1 MSESKIKKTN
11 LFFKTVLLGV
21 LLCFGFSAHASSG
34 ALGLEAVA
42 QELIAS
48 FLSERVFRPAPESAK
63 FGAYLAGSFA
73 KSQSDFKRAAA
84 YHRTALENDRSHEDL
99 INSLYALYVMDGQ
112 IEKSIPYAH
121 QALSLGKD
129 ITFPALTLFVDG
141 VKNGDKKEAL
151 SYLEK
156 VPSEGYLHY
165 LKALCRAWL
174 LAGEKKTEEAYKEV
188 GIVKDLPT
196 TALFHQALMAYG
208 SGDVQKTSQ
217 LFEKVLKQT
226 DAKNAQVLSYIKGF
240 YDQNP
245 NLKVPTEL
253 GKLYGEVQ
261 SESFVARELLEK
273 APQKV
278 FPVDVGQGVAL
289 SLFDMAGFLQNAGDR
304 DTALFLTRL
313 ASYLEP
319 QNAVI
324 TFFEAEVLESMRLYD
339 NANAVYKKATINDA
353 LYYSKK
359 VRHAMNLL
367 SQKKPKEAA
376 SVLETEMN
384 KGTKYPIFY
393 MTLGDAYR
401 DMALYEKA
409 LEMYDRSLAALG
421 EPIQV
426 EAAPLHFS
434 KGVCFEKL
442 GQSDNALKSLSIAAQ
457 LVPDNPVY
465 LNYVG
470 YMWLETNQR
479 QEEALEVIKRA
490 SAKIPEDG
498 NILDSLGWA
507 YFQLGRYEEALP
519 VLEKAVMLEAGNA
532 EINAHLG
539 DLYWRLGRKREA
551 RFQWNH
557 AMILKKGSSEKL
569 LESLKEK
576 IENGL
581 PDKQPEEK
589 NG

>member
-1 MSESKIKKTN
+1 MW
-11 LFFKTVLLGV
+11 
-21 LLCFGFSAHASSG
+21 CFSAF

-48 FLSERVFRPAPESAK
+48 FLSERVFRPAPESAE

-73 KSQSDFKRAAA
+73 KSQSDFKRAAS
-84 YHRTALENDRSHEDL
+84 YHKTALENDRSHEDL

-112 IEKSIPYAH
+112 IEKSIPYAY

-151 SYLEK
+151 LYLEK

-174 LAGEKKTEEAYKEV
+174 LMGEKKTEEAYKEV
-188 GIVKDLPT
+188 SIVKDLPT
-196 TALFHQALMAYG
+196 TALFHQALMAYALG
-208 SGDVQKTSQ
+208 EEAKADE
-217 LFEKVLKQT
+217 LFRKALKIPES
-226 DAKNAQVLSYIKGF
+226 KNAQVLSYIKGF
-240 YDQNP
+240 YDRNP
-245 NLKVPTEL
+245 NFKVPVEL
-253 GKLYGEVQ
+253 VQLYGQVQ

-273 APQKV
+273 APKTV
-278 FPVDVGQGVAL
+278 FPVGVEQGIAL
-289 SLFDMAGFLQNAGDR
+289 SLFDMAGFLHHAGDS

-313 ASYLEP
+313 ASYLTP

-324 TFFEAEVLESMRLYD
+324 TFFEAEVLEGMRLYD
-339 NANAVYKKATINDA
+339 SANAVYGKTNVNDA

-359 VRHAMNLL
+359 VRHAMNLVTQEKP
-367 SQKKPKEAA
+367 QKAID
-376 SVLETEMN
+376 VLEKEMN
-384 KGTKYPIFY
+384 KGAKYPIFY

-401 DMALYEKA
+401 DMERYEKA
-409 LEMYDRSLAALG
+409 LEMYERSLTTLG

-479 QEEALEVIKRA
+479 QEEALELIKKA

-557 AMILKKGSSEKL
+557 ALILKKGSSEKL
-569 LESLKEK
+569 LQSLKEK
-576 IENGL
+576 LENGL
-581 PDKQPEEK
+581 SDKTAEGK

>member
-1 MSESKIKKTN
+1 MSESKIKKRN
-11 LFFKTVLLGV
+11 LFFKTAVLGLSLGW
-21 LLCFGFSAHASSG
+21 CFSAGASPV

-48 FLSERVFRPAPESAK
+48 FLSERVFRPAPETAE

-73 KSQSDFKRAAA
+73 KSQADFKKAAS
-84 YHRTALENDRSHEDL
+84 YHRTALESDRNHEDL

-112 IEKSIPYAH
+112 IEKSIPYAY

-156 VPSEGYLHY
+156 VPSEGYLYY

-240 YDQNP
+240 YDRNP
-245 NLKVPTEL
+245 KLKIPTEL
-253 GKLYGEVQ
+253 EKLYTEVQ

-273 APQKV
+273 APKTV
-278 FPVDVGQGVAL
+278 FPVRTEQGIAL
-289 SLFDMAGFLQNAGDR
+289 SLFDMAGFLQHAGDS

-313 ASYLEP
+313 ASYLTP

-339 NANAVYKKATINDA
+339 GANAVYGKTSVNDA

-359 VRHAMNLL
+359 VRHAMNLVTQEKP
-367 SQKKPKEAA
+367 QKAID
-376 SVLETEMN
+376 VLEKEMN
-384 KGTKYPIFY
+384 KGAKYPIFY

-401 DMALYEKA
+401 DMERYEKA
-409 LEMYDRSLAALG
+409 LEMYDRSLTTLG

-426 EAAPLHFS
+426 EAAPLHFA
-434 KGVCFEKL
+434 KGVCYEKL
-442 GQSDNALKSLSIAAQ
+442 GQNENAIKSLTIAAQ

-479 QEEALEVIKRA
+479 QEEALELIKKA

-507 YFQLGRYEEALP
+507 YFQLERYQEALP

-569 LESLKEK
+569 LQSLKEK
-576 IENGL
+576 LKKGL
-581 PDKQPEEK
+581 PDKKSEEK

>member
-11 LFFKTVLLGV
+11 LFLKTVLFG
-21 LLCFGFSAHASSG
+21 LCFMWCFSAF

-48 FLSERVFRPAPESAK
+48 FLSERVFRPAPESAE

-73 KSQSDFKRAAA
+73 KSQSDFKRAAS
-84 YHRTALENDRSHEDL
+84 YHKTALENDRSHEDL

-112 IEKSIPYAH
+112 IEKSIPYAY

-151 SYLEK
+151 LYLEK

-174 LAGEKKTEEAYKEV
+174 LMGEKKTEEAYKEV
-188 GIVKDLPT
+188 SIVKDLPT
-196 TALFHQALMAYG
+196 TALFHQALMAYALG
-208 SGDVQKTSQ
+208 EEAKADE
-217 LFEKVLKQT
+217 LFRKALKIPES
-226 DAKNAQVLSYIKGF
+226 KNAQVLSYIKGF
-240 YDQNP
+240 YDRNP
-245 NLKVPTEL
+245 NFKVPVEL
-253 GKLYGEVQ
+253 VQLYGQVQ

-273 APQKV
+273 APKTV
-278 FPVDVGQGVAL
+278 FPVGVEQGIAL
-289 SLFDMAGFLQNAGDR
+289 SLFDMAGFLHHAGDS

-313 ASYLEP
+313 ASYLTP

-324 TFFEAEVLESMRLYD
+324 TFFEAEVLEGMRLYD
-339 NANAVYKKATINDA
+339 SANAVYGKTNVNDA

-359 VRHAMNLL
+359 VRHAMNLVTQEKP
-367 SQKKPKEAA
+367 QKAID
-376 SVLETEMN
+376 VLEKEMN
-384 KGTKYPIFY
+384 KGAKYPIFY

-401 DMALYEKA
+401 DMERYEKA
-409 LEMYDRSLAALG
+409 LEMYERSLTTLG

-479 QEEALEVIKRA
+479 QEEALELIKKA

-557 AMILKKGSSEKL
+557 ALILKKGSSEKL
-569 LESLKEK
+569 LQSLKEK
-576 IENGL
+576 LENGL
-581 PDKQPEEK
+581 SDKTAEGK